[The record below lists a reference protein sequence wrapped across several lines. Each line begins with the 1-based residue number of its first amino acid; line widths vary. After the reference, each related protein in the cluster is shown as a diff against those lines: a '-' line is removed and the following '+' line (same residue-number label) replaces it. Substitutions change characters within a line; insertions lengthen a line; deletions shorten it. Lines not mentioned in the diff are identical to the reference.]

1 MVRLLIQFICFMQSK
16 LKQFGFLHFLKE
28 SVLSRILYYSSPEFI
43 AVFLIPAFRESLER
57 LSMFK
62 KMERKPIPWSCELT
76 IGPNLSIRIVAYK
89 SVSV

>member
-1 MVRLLIQFICFMQSK
+1 MQSK
-16 LKQFGFLHFLKE
+16 LEQFGPLHLLKE
-28 SVLSRILYYSSPEFI
+28 SVLSIILYYSSPEFI
-43 AVFLIPAFRESLER
+43 AVFLIPSFRESLEH

-62 KMERKPIPWSCELT
+62 KMERKPMPWPCQLT